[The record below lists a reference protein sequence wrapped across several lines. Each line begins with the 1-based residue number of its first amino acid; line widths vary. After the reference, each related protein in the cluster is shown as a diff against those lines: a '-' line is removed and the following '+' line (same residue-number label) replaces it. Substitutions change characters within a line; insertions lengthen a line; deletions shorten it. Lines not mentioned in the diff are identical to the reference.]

1 MKTKYK
7 LSVIVPAYNAEKI
20 IKDCLNKILQ
30 ETKKIVS
37 EIIVVDDCS
46 TDNTLAILKSFKK
59 IKVISLKRNRG
70 VGNARNQGAFK
81 SKISET
87 VFY

>member
-1 MKTKYK
+1 MVINILSLSISKVNVYVMKTKFK

-20 IKDCLNKILQ
+20 IKDCLNRILQ

-59 IKVISLKRNRG
+59 I
-70 VGNARNQGAFK
+70 
-81 SKISET
+81 
-87 VFY
+87 